1 MRKPLQ
7 LCGFRV
13 TSTCRGSVFIAS
25 VIENKVW
32 KEVKQNQSSS
42 QRSARREPPPPKCG
56 SNICFVPLQFRVP
69 RGRASPP
76 GAGQAGED
84 RLPSAVHDRRG
95 PDAGVV
101 PPPGDGVI
109 RAIGVEN
116 GLLGVVQNDGS
127 LVHT

>member
-1 MRKPLQ
+1 M
-7 LCGFRV
+7 
-13 TSTCRGSVFIAS
+13 
-25 VIENKVW
+25 W
-32 KEVKQNQSSS
+32 KEVKQYRAAHNVPL
-42 QRSARREPPPPKCG
+42 ALKPPKCG
-56 SNICFVPLQFRVP
+56 SNICFVLLQFRVS

-109 RAIGVEN
+109 R
-116 GLLGVVQNDGS
+116 GLAV
-127 LVHT
+127 